1 MLAAIAL
8 DIVIANTFESAAILI
23 VFLLGGFLVPKAGNE
38 KSKSEA
44 PSAEG
49 SRKKRMILPFQPLA
63 MTFQNVNYFVDMP
76 KEMKAQGIPETG
88 LQLLSNVSGVFRP
101 GVVAA
106 LVGLI
111 VAGKTTLL
119 DVLSARK
126 TGGYIEG
133 DIKIS
138 GYPKE
143 HKTFARISGYVEQ
156 NDIHSPQVTVE
167 ESLWFPSSLRL
178 PKEMSK
184 AQRSVSCITL

>member
-1 MLAAIAL
+1 
-8 DIVIANTFESAAILI
+8 
-23 VFLLGGFLVPKAGNE
+23 
-38 KSKSEA
+38 
-44 PSAEG
+44 
-49 SRKKRMILPFQPLA
+49 MILPFQPLA
-63 MTFQNVNYFVDMP
+63 MTFKNVNYFADMP
-76 KEMKAQGIPETG
+76 KRSIQT
-88 LQLLSNVSGVFRP
+88 GVF
-101 GVVAA
+101 AA

-143 HKTFARISGYVEQ
+143 HKTFARISGFVEQ

-167 ESLWFPSSLRL
+167 ESLWFPYSLRL

>member
-1 MLAAIAL
+1 MFQISITGNGTVGDNVLHAHGITTDEYL
-8 DIVIANTFESAAILI
+8 YW
-23 VFLLGGFLVPKAGNE
+23 LGVVENE

-49 SRKKRMILPFQPLA
+49 SWKKRMILPFQPLA

-76 KEMKAQGIPETG
+76 K
-88 LQLLSNVSGVFRP
+88 LLSNVSGVFRP
-101 GVVAA
+101 GVLTA

-133 DIKIS
+133 DIKIL

-143 HKTFARISGYVEQ
+143 HKTFARISGYVKQ
-156 NDIHSPQVTVE
+156 NDIHSPQLTVE
-167 ESLWFPSSLRL
+167 KSFCYKVFDE
-178 PKEMSK
+178 KNGGK
-184 AQRSVSCITL
+184 AEAYPVDPAFTGI